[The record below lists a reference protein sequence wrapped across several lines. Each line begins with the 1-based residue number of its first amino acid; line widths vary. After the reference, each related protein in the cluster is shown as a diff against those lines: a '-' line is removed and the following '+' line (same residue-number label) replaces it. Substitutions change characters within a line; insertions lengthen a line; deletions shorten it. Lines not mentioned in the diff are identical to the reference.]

1 MATDANKTVEDMLQD
16 EALEP
21 IIDMN
26 ALEAPGIEIDGDD
39 TAEVLNGTDD
49 DDTINGNGGNDTI
62 NGLGG
67 IDELSG
73 GDDDDTISGNKGDD
87 FMFGDAGDDRLIWN
101 NGDGSDLMDGGAGED
116 EVQVN
121 FFTDLENL
129 NVINDDV
136 AEIFENGE
144 NVRFARVE
152 LNGQTEAGLF
162 ELDIRNT
169 EGIEVN
175 FGGGE
180 DTARLDDL
188 VTSDFDITLDGGDDE
203 VGQTPDPAA
212 GDTIDVSAVSQGVYV
227 NLDIGQPGGEA
238 GEITT
243 VEFFDTQ
250 NIATK
255 TFAAEISD
263 FENAIG
269 TEQADVLGGNEEA
282 NILSG
287 LGGNDRI
294 FGRGGND
301 VIVGNK
307 GDDQM
312 FGDAGDDL
320 LVWNN
325 GDGSDLIVG
334 GEGQDKVQVNFF
346 TDLVDND
353 LQNDDVAEVSVNGD
367 TVQFA
372 RVELNGQTE
381 RGLFALDIQEIEELE
396 INFGGGNDTL
406 RLLAVVDPAVAAFA
420 NGGDDDNGEFGDA
433 ATGDTLDFSQLEI
446 PEPDPLLEEV
456 FPLTNEVN
464 IDDNDL
470 LVDFEN
476 VIGSDAI
483 DEITGNDEANFLS
496 GQGGDDIIE
505 GRGGN
510 DLIVGNKGDDQ
521 MFGEEGDDLLVWNNG
536 DGSDL
541 MVGGEGE
548 DKVQVNFFTDLVDN
562 DLDNDD
568 VAEIFDDGDG
578 TVTFARVELNGQTER
593 GLFALDIQETEEI
606 EVNFGDGNDTA
617 RMNDLITTDFGVTL
631 EGGDDD
637 TGDQPDPAAGD
648 TLDLSLVSEGVY
660 VALDA
665 LKNGSEEGAVSNVGN
680 FGGGPR
686 TFFVQANDFENAIGT
701 EEGDV
706 LDGNGQ
712 ANVFSGLGGE
722 DTLFGRGGNDLLV
735 GNKGDDEVFGEE
747 GDDLLVWNNGDGSDL
762 MHGGTGLD
770 RLQVNFN
777 TDLVNDDLQN
787 DDVADIEATPDGF
800 EFSRIAV
807 NGQSVNGLFDLDSR
821 EIEELEVNFGGGDD
835 VGDFDDPAVSGL
847 KMFIDGGD
855 GEDEIRTGSADD
867 EITGGAGDDTLAGGA
882 GSDKF
887 IYADGFGDDTIED
900 FGVTTGDVIDLSGV
914 SGVASIDDLEIVD
927 IKIAEA
933 DTASVIRIKDG
944 ESITL
949 FGVAAA
955 DLSAANF
962 VFRPQQP
969 DPQPNGDYLGYE
981 GVDIYT
987 GGDAGE
993 FYNGFAGDDILGGAG
1008 GDDTMVGGSGN
1019 DLLDGG
1025 EGDDTMRGN
1034 NDDDVMTGGTGDDA
1048 MNGGAGDDE
1057 LDGGDG
1063 NDVMRGN
1070 SGDDAMTGGAGDD
1083 ELYGGGGADVMNGG
1097 DGNDLMLGVTGD
1109 DLMFGGAGED
1119 NMFGRADND
1128 TMDGGDGD
1136 DRLTGNQGDD
1146 TLIGGAGRD
1155 LLLGGGGN
1163 DILTGGEGPD
1173 VFIFQNERG
1182 QDTITDF
1189 EIGADLINLAR
1200 RDFGDRG
1207 VEFTDLELIQQGDDT
1222 LVRERGLEITL
1233 EGINAA
1239 DLSADDFIF

>member
-26 ALEAPGIEIDGDD
+26 ALEAPGIEINGDD

-144 NVRFARVE
+144 NVQFARVE

-162 ELDIRNT
+162 ALDIRNT

-188 VTSDFDITLDGGDDE
+188 VTSDFDITLDGGEDE

-353 LQNDDVAEVSVNGD
+353 LQNDDVAEVSVNGNNIA
-367 TVQFA
+367 FA

-381 RGLFALDIQEIEELE
+381 RGLFALDIQEIEEAE
-396 INFGGGNDTL
+396 VNFGGGNDTL
-406 RLLAVVDPAVAAFA
+406 RVIEVSGTDVFAVAD
-420 NGGDDDNGEFGDA
+420 GGDDDNGEFGDA
-433 ATGDTLDFSQLEI
+433 ATGDTVDFSQ
-446 PEPDPLLEEV
+446 DTREV
-456 FPLTNEVN
+456 F
-464 IDDNDL
+464 IDLEDEEQSGL
-470 LVDFEN
+470 IDFEN
-476 VIGSDAI
+476 AIGAEQDDQI
-483 DEITGNDEANFLS
+483 IGNDEANFLS

-735 GNKGDDEVFGEE
+735 GNKGDDEMFGEE

-787 DDVADIEATPDGF
+787 DDEAQIVATAEGF
-800 EFSRIAV
+800 QFSRIAV
-807 NGQSVNGLFDLDSR
+807 NGQSVKLACSTSTCG
-821 EIEELEVNFGGGDD
+821 EVEELEVNFGGGDD
-835 VGDFDDPAVSGL
+835 LGNFDRSGAFPA
-847 KMFIDGGD
+847 
-855 GEDEIRTGSADD
+855 
-867 EITGGAGDDTLAGGA
+867 
-882 GSDKF
+882 
-887 IYADGFGDDTIED
+887 
-900 FGVTTGDVIDLSGV
+900 
-914 SGVASIDDLEIVD
+914 
-927 IKIAEA
+927 
-933 DTASVIRIKDG
+933 
-944 ESITL
+944 
-949 FGVAAA
+949 
-955 DLSAANF
+955 
-962 VFRPQQP
+962 
-969 DPQPNGDYLGYE
+969 
-981 GVDIYT
+981 
-987 GGDAGE
+987 
-993 FYNGFAGDDILGGAG
+993 
-1008 GDDTMVGGSGN
+1008 
-1019 DLLDGG
+1019 
-1025 EGDDTMRGN
+1025 
-1034 NDDDVMTGGTGDDA
+1034 
-1048 MNGGAGDDE
+1048 
-1057 LDGGDG
+1057 
-1063 NDVMRGN
+1063 
-1070 SGDDAMTGGAGDD
+1070 
-1083 ELYGGGGADVMNGG
+1083 
-1097 DGNDLMLGVTGD
+1097 
-1109 DLMFGGAGED
+1109 
-1119 NMFGRADND
+1119 
-1128 TMDGGDGD
+1128 
-1136 DRLTGNQGDD
+1136 
-1146 TLIGGAGRD
+1146 
-1155 LLLGGGGN
+1155 
-1163 DILTGGEGPD
+1163 
-1173 VFIFQNERG
+1173 
-1182 QDTITDF
+1182 
-1189 EIGADLINLAR
+1189 
-1200 RDFGDRG
+1200 
-1207 VEFTDLELIQQGDDT
+1207 
-1222 LVRERGLEITL
+1222 
-1233 EGINAA
+1233 
-1239 DLSADDFIF
+1239 